1 MSGETAAP
9 IVGRDHQPA
18 AGIGAPIPRHDGR
31 AKVTGEARY
40 AGEEIPPGT
49 LHAVVVASS
58 IARGRLTGL
67 DAQSALAVP
76 GVVTVLTHREMP
88 KLGPATVL
96 PFGQTQLPMQ
106 SPEIHYEGEPLA
118 LVLAETLEAA
128 VEGAARLRPT
138 YEPLQP
144 VTFEDG
150 REVVPRSASEG
161 NAAFAI
167 MDIDA
172 QRGEVGAAFENAAA
186 VIDQIYRTPC
196 RHHNTMEPSATL
208 AEWRGDTLEVHDAT
222 QWTYGV
228 RYGLSAVFGIPPE
241 KVHVRCPYT
250 GGGFGAKGTV
260 WSHQFL
266 AALGAKISGRP
277 VKLALTRAAC
287 FTGCGY
293 QPMMRSHVRL
303 AADRDGVLRAVV
315 HETANLTSQSD
326 DYVEFGNAGARGLYA
341 TPALLVRTR
350 IVRAD
355 VNTPTAM
362 RAPHE
367 GPGMFALEGA
377 MDELAVA
384 LDIDPLELR
393 LRNYAESDP
402 MDGKPFSSKK
412 LREAYTEAA
421 RRFGWSGRP
430 RAPRSMRD
438 GHKLL
443 GWGMASAIMGTNRI
457 AANARVRFA
466 VDGAV
471 TVEAGCQEIGNGAAT
486 VLPQIAAEVLGIP
499 IERIT
504 LRRGD
509 TGLPETGGTFGS
521 STTMCVGSAVADAAE
536 KLKARIAALAAAN
549 GANGASGANGTDAAI
564 PPERWG
570 AILGE
575 LGVAEVVAEGAFA
588 PVGSPWDL
596 NGGQSGYAM
605 LSWGAVFVEMEVDE
619 ALGLARMRRCV
630 AGYSVG
636 RVINPR
642 TARSQM
648 IGGIVW
654 GYGRAML
661 EESVIDRRYGRFLS
675 KNLSGV
681 MLPVNADIP
690 RDIDVFFVDEHD
702 QHASKIGARGV
713 GEVGEV
719 GVAAA
724 IANALY
730 HATGTRIRRL
740 PVHVED
746 LLA

>member
-1 MSGETAAP
+1 MSEPREAAAP
-9 IVGRDHQPA
+9 IVGQDHQPT
-18 AGIGAPIPRHDGR
+18 AGIGAPIPRRDGR
-31 AKVTGEARY
+31 AKVTGEAKY
-40 AGEEIPPGT
+40 AGEEAPPGT
-49 LHAVVVASS
+49 LHAVVVTSS

-67 DAQSALAVP
+67 DARNALAVP
-76 GVVTVLTHREMP
+76 GVVTVIMHQDVP
-88 KLGPATVL
+88 KLGPASVL
-96 PFGQTQLPMQ
+96 PFGQTHLPMQ
-106 SPEIHYEGEPLA
+106 SAEIRYEGEPLA

-128 VEGAARLRPT
+128 TEGAARLRPT
-138 YEPLQP
+138 YERIQH

-150 REVVPRSASEG
+150 RELVPRSASEG
-161 NAAFAI
+161 NGFAILEIDAQKGDVEAAFA
-167 MDIDA
+167 
-172 QRGEVGAAFENAAA
+172 NAAA
-186 VIDQIYRTPC
+186 AIDQTYRTPC
-196 RHHNTMEPSATL
+196 RHHNVMEPPATL
-208 AEWRGDTLEVHDAT
+208 AEWRGDTLHVHDAT

-228 RYGLSAVFGIPPE
+228 RYGLAAVFGIPPE
-241 KVHVRCPYT
+241 QVHVRCPYT
-250 GGGFGAKGTV
+250 GGGFGSKGTV
-260 WSHQFL
+260 WSHQVL
-266 AALGAKISGRP
+266 ASVAAKISGRP
-277 VKLALTRAAC
+277 VKLALARAGC
-287 FTGCGY
+287 FTDCGY
-293 QPMMRSHVRL
+293 QPMMRSRVRL
-303 AADRDGVLRAVV
+303 AADRDGALRAIV
-315 HETANLTSQSD
+315 HESANLTSQFD
-326 DYVEFGNAGARGLYA
+326 DYVEFGNAGARALYA

-350 IVRAD
+350 VVKAD
-355 VNTPTAM
+355 VSNPTAM

-367 GPGMFALEGA
+367 GPGMFAFESA
-377 MDELAVA
+377 MDELAVE
-384 LDIDPLELR
+384 LDVDPLELR

-402 MDGKPFSSKK
+402 LDGKPFSSKK
-412 LREAYTEAA
+412 LREAYAEAA
-421 RRFGWSGRP
+421 RRFGWSQRP

-438 GHKLL
+438 GDKLI
-443 GWGMASAIMGTNRI
+443 GWGMASAIMGANRM

-466 VDGAV
+466 ADGAV

-486 VLPQIAAEVLGIP
+486 VLPQIAGEVLGISA
-499 IERIT
+499 ERIV

-509 TGLPETGGTFGS
+509 TSLPETGGTFGS

-536 KLKARIAALAAAN
+536 KLKARIGSLAAAS
-549 GANGASGANGTDAAI
+549 GASGTSGAVS
-564 PPERWG
+564 PERWS

-575 LGVAEVVAEGAFA
+575 MGVAEVVAEGAFA
-588 PVGSPWDL
+588 PDGAPFDL
-596 NGGQSGYAM
+596 NGSQSKYAI
-605 LSWGAVFVEMEVDE
+605 LTWGAVFVEIEVDE

-636 RVINPR
+636 RVVNPR
-642 TARSQM
+642 TARSQV
-648 IGGIVW
+648 IGGIIW

-661 EESVIDRRYGRFLS
+661 EESVMDRRYGRFLS

-730 HATGTRIRRL
+730 HATGKRIRRL